1 MSALV
6 AIVYATNVNI
16 TDILVFMLIWEE
28 NKKRNNGKRRGFGF
42 LNRDLQEEFILFK
55 KKGSSLPGWHQV
67 RF

>member
-42 LNRDLQEEFILFK
+42 LNRDLQ
-55 KKGSSLPGWHQV
+55 
-67 RF
+67 